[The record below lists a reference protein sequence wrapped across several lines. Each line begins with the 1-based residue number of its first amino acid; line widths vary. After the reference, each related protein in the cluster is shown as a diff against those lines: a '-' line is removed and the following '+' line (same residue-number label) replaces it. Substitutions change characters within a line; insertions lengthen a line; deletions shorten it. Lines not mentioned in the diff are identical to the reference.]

1 MRRRSCLLAAGA
13 SLLLF
18 PLVLEGIVRVRQWKR
33 YGTTD
38 ASYYLFATD
47 PASGL
52 RIPKPGYTIGGISV
66 NSQGFRGAEIE
77 RPKPPERIRVA
88 FLGAST
94 TFCAE
99 ASALETTW
107 PHLVVEGLRA
117 AEPDVEFDY
126 VNGGSG
132 GFTLE
137 DSLLNLEKRLAPL
150 EPDVIVFYEAT
161 NDLTADTRRLAIKAG
176 LYEHRPKDHSR
187 VGDFWLTYYLVEKN
201 VLRLLRMFD
210 DGEKLDFDPRE
221 LSRGYEERL
230 RRFVAAAQARAPV
243 VALVTFA
250 IQIRRDQPPERQRSA
265 SASALFYMPF
275 LDPVRLMDG
284 YAEYNRVL
292 CAVARESGTILV
304 EGEETIPGDS
314 THFAD
319 TVHLRDPGMVIQAQ
333 RVLSGL
339 LEAPSFQELV
349 SSRRAAGTTKGKN

>member
-1 MRRRSCLLAAGA
+1 MRRRSCLILAGA

-18 PLVLEGIVRVRQWKR
+18 PLVLEGIVRVRQFKR

-38 ASYYLFATD
+38 ASYYQFVQD
-47 PASGL
+47 PATGL
-52 RIPKPGYTIGGISV
+52 RIPKPGYEIGGIKV
-66 NSQGFRGAEIE
+66 NSLGFRGPEIE
-77 RPKPPERIRVA
+77 QPKPPGRIRVA

-107 PHLVVEGLRA
+107 PHRVVEGLRA
-117 AEPDVEFDY
+117 AHPELEFDY

-137 DSLLNLEKRLAPL
+137 DSLKNLEQRVAPF

-161 NDLTADTRRLAIKAG
+161 NDLVVDTRRLAIQAG
-176 LYEHRPKDHSR
+176 LYEHKPKDHSE
-187 VGDFWLTYYLVEKN
+187 VGEWWLTYYLIEKN
-201 VLRLLRMFD
+201 VLRVLRMFD
-210 DGEKLDFDPRE
+210 SGEKLDFDPRA
-221 LSRGYEERL
+221 LSRGYDERL
-230 RRFVAAAQARAPV
+230 RRLVAAAQARAPV

-265 SASALFYMPF
+265 AASALFYMPF
-275 LDPVRLMDG
+275 LDPPRLMDG

-292 CAVARESGTILV
+292 CEVARATGTILI
-304 EGEETIPGDS
+304 EGEETIPGDP

-319 TVHLRDPGMVIQAQ
+319 TVHLRDPGLALQAE
-333 RVLSGL
+333 RVLAGL
-339 LEAPSFQELV
+339 LAAPAFRELV
-349 SSRRAAGTTKGKN
+349 AGRRAALEDGKK

>member
-1 MRRRSCLLAAGA
+1 LLAGA
-13 SLLLF
+13 SLVLF
-18 PLVLEGIVRVRQWKR
+18 PILLEGIVRVRQWKR

-38 ASYYLFATD
+38 ASYYLFAKD

-52 RIPKPGYTIGGISV
+52 RIPKPGYEIGGIKV
-66 NSQGFRGAEIE
+66 NSKGFRGAELE
-77 RPKPPERIRVA
+77 EPKPPGRIRIA

-107 PHLVVEGLRA
+107 PHLVVAGLRA
-117 AEPDVEFDY
+117 AEPGLEFDY

-137 DSLLNLEKRLAPL
+137 DSILNLEKRIAPL

-176 LYEHRPKDHSR
+176 LYEHKPKDHSR
-187 VGDFWLTYYLVEKN
+187 VGDFWLTYYLIEKN

-210 DGEKLDFDPRE
+210 SGEKLDFDPRE

-230 RRFVAAAQARAPV
+230 RAFVAAAQARAPV

-250 IQIRRDQPPERQRSA
+250 IQIRREQPPARQRSA
-265 SASALFYMPF
+265 AASALFYMPF
-275 LDPVRLMDG
+275 LDPPRLMDG
-284 YAEYNRVL
+284 YAEYNRAL
-292 CAVARESGTILV
+292 RAVAQETGTILV
-304 EGEETIPGDS
+304 EGEETIPGDA

-319 TVHLRDPGMVIQAQ
+319 TVHLRDPGLALQAR
-333 RVLSGL
+333 RVLEGL
-339 LEAPSFQELV
+339 LAAPSFRELV
-349 SSRRAAGTTKGKN
+349 ERRKTAGDGKK